1 MPKIFTILDKFE
13 PFYNYTYK
21 VVMLI
26 CKLLLI
32 LDIVITAMTVLGRY
46 VSFIPDPSWSEEVI
60 LTSMSY
66 LAVLAAAL
74 AIKKGSHI
82 RMTALDGYLP
92 VKLIKALNVLADIAV
107 LALGIIM
114 IVVGWQYASTIGSRG
129 TYVSMP
135 TVSRFWMY
143 FPVPVAGVA
152 MVIFEIESLYQN
164 IKAFFVNDKEVA

>member
-1 MPKIFTILDKFE
+1 MPKIFETLDKFE
-13 PFYNYTYK
+13 PFYDYTYK
-21 VVMLI
+21 VVLFI

-74 AIKKGSHI
+74 AIKKGAHI
-82 RMTALDGYLP
+82 RMTALDSFLP
-92 VKLIKALNVLADIAV
+92 KKVIKVSNVLADIAV
-107 LALGIIM
+107 MALAIIM
-114 IVVGWQYASTIGSRG
+114 IFVGWDYAVAIGARG

-143 FPVPVAGVA
+143 FPVCVAGVA
-152 MVIFEIESLYQN
+152 MFIFEIESLYNN
-164 IKAFFVNDKEVA
+164 IKAFFINDKEVA